1 MQHFSPIKQRIL
13 ETIAN
18 KGLSKYEFYAKTGI
32 TRGVLDKDTGISE
45 DNIAKFIAYFDD
57 IDINW
62 LITGNGGM
70 LKNSTD
76 PGKLISIDENNAGYL
91 KKHGIPLIPIE
102 AMAGIGGNGDMQIA
116 ENEIQNYFI
125 VPQLDGIADCAFT
138 VAGDSMAFT
147 YLRGD
152 YVLCK
157 RIHLGADFIQWNK
170 AYVLDTAQGNLV
182 KRVKQGPKKDV
193 FTLISDNLQFE
204 PFDMP
209 FNRIRAMAI
218 ILGLVR
224 LE

>member
-1 MQHFSPIKQRIL
+1 MTSVSRTLEFIEFKGIKKSNFYKQI
-13 ETIAN
+13 
-18 KGLSKYEFYAKTGI
+18 GLSNGY
-32 TRGVLDKDTGISE
+32 LDKVKELGADKIESIIKE
-45 DNIAKFIAYFDD
+45 YPDLNLQ
-57 IDINW
+57 W
-62 LITGNGGM
+62 LITGKGEM
-70 LKNSTD
+70 LKNSED
-76 PGKLISIDENNAGYL
+76 PSKLISIDENNAGYL

-102 AMAGIGGNGDMQIA
+102 AMAGIGGNGDVQIA